1 MVYASKFWTPENLA
15 LAQQRAAQGV
25 SYRSI
30 AIEMGVS
37 IGAIAGKLKRLK
49 SPGERKAR
57 TNGWTPELVE
67 TLLAHSRAGLSYR
80 DIAALMG
87 RSVEAIRCQLKERRS
102 PDEKKVKPMTTTFW
116 TPEHLEILTSGH
128 AKGLNMP
135 QLAERLGV
143 PQSTI
148 SSKCKRLGLKFRN
161 GNVGRARKPRPKVE
175 SAPLR
180 AAAAYAG
187 EPVVELAPIFTPES
201 PVTHEEPMFTGG
213 VAIWELRTVHCRYI
227 VRGGGS
233 GGVASFDPHEVRYCG
248 ETVSA
253 GSWCATHRKLFC
265 HSVYEARKMRA
276 EADSE

>member
-1 MVYASKFWTPENLA
+1 MVYVSKFWTPENLA

-25 SYRSI
+25 SCRNI
-30 AIEMGVS
+30 AIEMGVK
-37 IGAIAGKLKRLK
+37 IGVIAGKLNRVK
-49 SPGERKAR
+49 SPRERKAR
-57 TNGWTPELVE
+57 TNSWTPELVE
-67 TLLAHSRAGLSYR
+67 TLLAHSRAGMSCR

-87 RSVEAIRCQLKERRS
+87 RSVEAIRCQLKERRG

-116 TPEHLEILTSGH
+116 TPDHLEILTSAH
-128 AKGLNMP
+128 AEGLNMP

-148 SSKCKRLGLKFRN
+148 SSKCKRLGLKFRD

-187 EPVVELAPIFTPES
+187 EPTMIVMPEE
-201 PVTHEEPMFTGG
+201 PAVTHEEPMFTGG
-213 VAIWELRTVHCRYI
+213 VAIWDLRDVHCRYI

-233 GGVASFDPHEVRYCG
+233 GGVASFDPYEVHYCG
-248 ETVSA
+248 ETVEQ

-265 HSVYEARKMRA
+265 HSVYEARKIRA
-276 EADSE
+276 EAAS